1 MVFPEKQSQP
11 SGCRFSA
18 LPRASKKLRF
28 QQRNSRFPV
37 TEFTIQR
44 HLHERPQRI
53 PLQIQEFSG
62 VKVRRAVVQIARKVN
77 VQHLLRVAGRGEVRA
92 QILQPSRAESRLL
105 RELARRRPLRC
116 FPGSSLPAG
125 SSSSVREKRIAVLP
139 HAPDRAVGLQR
150 QHRHAARMLHDLALG
165 RAAVGG
171 GAPRRAGR

>member
-11 SGCRFSA
+11 AGCRFSA
-18 LPRASKKLRF
+18 LPREQKLRF

-44 HLHERPQRI
+44 HLHKCTQWVA
-53 PLQIQEFSG
+53 LQIQELSG
-62 VKVRRAVVQIARKVN
+62 IEMRRAVVQIARKVN

-116 FPGSSLPAG
+116 FPR
-125 SSSSVREKRIAVLP
+125 VRACRP
-139 HAPDRAVGLQR
+139 
-150 QHRHAARMLHDLALG
+150 AARAACAKTDSGTAARTRPCRRP
-165 RAAVGG
+165 RAAAPSRRPDAPRPRAWPCCRRG